1 MLARYKTFVCICL
14 FVTSRCCTETVK
26 PNKLVFD
33 ISFSTYQILLCEEIW
48 VLQRKVFPSGTLS
61 QIPNLEKETFTTARR
76 LSQRVVNLARQWC
89 GQFITLSVHLCL
101 QEDVHERARR
111 AVHLR
116 QLILVSVT
124 FPCSRLS
131 GPSVRPS
138 FLRIVTLLQALKITR
153 VQVVRDRKQATTS
166 EQAAL

>member
-1 MLARYKTFVCICL
+1 MRGNLGIAK
-14 FVTSRCCTETVK
+14 K
-26 PNKLVFD
+26 G
-33 ISFSTYQILLCEEIW
+33 ISFWNFFPNSELRKGNFYHGTSTVATCCQ
-48 VLQRKVFPSGTLS
+48 LS
-61 QIPNLEKETFTTARR
+61 STMVRPVYYTERPP
-76 LSQRVVNLARQWC
+76 LSK
-89 GQFITLSVHLCL
+89 
-101 QEDVHERARR
+101 EDVHETARR